1 MESVETH
8 LDMSSAVS
16 QFWAAPDEALF
27 PQAILVAIT
36 NLSNAYFERGRW
48 AGYGP
53 RFIKLGRLVRY
64 KKRDVVAWIEKRP
77 AVSSTSEAGEI
88 YGPQS
93 RKQRAQARSDAK
105 PDAKRAHR
113 TSSGRKPALNEIK
126 GTARGNTMDSIDE
139 RAPRERGR
147 C

>member
-1 MESVETH
+1 MESVDTH
-8 LDMSSAVS
+8 LDMSSVVC

-27 PQAILVAIT
+27 PQAVLVAIT

-64 KKRDVVAWIEKRP
+64 KKRDVLAWIAQRP

-93 RKQRAQARSDAK
+93 RKQRAQTRSDAK
-105 PDAKRAHR
+105 PEAKSARR
-113 TSSGRKPALNEIK
+113 TRSGRKPAPDEI
-126 GTARGNTMDSIDE
+126 
-139 RAPRERGR
+139 GR
-147 C
+147 TT